1 MYLNKN
7 RFNFYTRRLI
17 WLAVSSIIRKVVD
30 SLSFKASKYKDL
42 TFTIKHCY
50 ETISILTC
58 LIVCT
63 ARGFSDIKS
72 TVCILYWIL
81 CNALAEVPIY
91 HCHVACST
99 PTHTPALRISLQ
111 TKFLPPT
118 LHTLYCIPICY
129 VSALLRKSLQF
140 AFLKMTFHLGDKLP
154 HCVHCIGHRSDH
166 MCECVWRRMCIV
178 YGTQG
183 HIC

>member
-99 PTHTPALRISLQ
+99 PTHTHLLSEFHFKLNFSHQ
-111 TKFLPPT
+111 LSTHCT
-118 LHTLYCIPICY
+118 VYQY
-129 VSALLRKSLQF
+129 VMKWLLS
-140 AFLKMTFHLGDKLP
+140 
-154 HCVHCIGHRSDH
+154 
-166 MCECVWRRMCIV
+166 
-178 YGTQG
+178 
-183 HIC
+183 